1 MQLRH
6 EKEKNKRA
14 DRTLQRMAV
23 QLQHQTGPALAA
35 ITPVPTLMAVPA
47 VLNQYFVPPLM
58 SNPATFCALVASNTP
73 GIGAAALSPSSA
85 TAPYVFTHSTL
96 RGATTATA
104 PPSLNQICSCCGR
117 LRKGHGRRGKWGK
130 SCIHTTCKCGRL
142 ASDHR
147 SGVTFGPYCTLES
160 MNSI

>member
-1 MQLRH
+1 MCSCGTRKRRISVRIALYNEWQYSFNTRLAQRSLRSH
-6 EKEKNKRA
+6 RC
-14 DRTLQRMAV
+14 L
-23 QLQHQTGPALAA
+23 
-35 ITPVPTLMAVPA
+35 AVPA